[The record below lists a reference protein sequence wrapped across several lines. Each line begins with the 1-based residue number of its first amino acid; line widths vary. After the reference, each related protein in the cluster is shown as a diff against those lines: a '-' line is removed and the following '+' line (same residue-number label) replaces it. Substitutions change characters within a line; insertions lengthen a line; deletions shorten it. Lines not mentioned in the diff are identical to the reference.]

1 MPVESVSTL
10 ERDAHSLDEALVAP
24 CCFTQQVSVHHSQ
37 AAEDVRKDVRV
48 RLAAGETRQQ
58 ILDAYVG
65 MYGKRILAEPPPAG
79 FDLTL
84 YVAPALLLVAGAAAV
99 ARYVTRAVRTAPL
112 VAGDASG
119 IDAGLAERIQDELD
133 DLD

>member
-1 MPVESVSTL
+1 MSGESVPGL
-10 ERDAHSLDEALVAP
+10 EHEAQAIDDALVAP

-48 RLAAGETRQQ
+48 RLASGQTREQ
-58 ILDAYVG
+58 ILDAYVRI
-65 MYGKRILAEPPPAG
+65 YGKRILAEPPPAG

-84 YVAPALLLVAGAAAV
+84 YVAPALLFVASAAAI
-99 ARYVTRAVRTAPL
+99 ARYVKGTIRTEPL
-112 VAGDASG
+112 PAGDAG
-119 IDAGLAERIQDELD
+119 AIDAGLAERIQDELD